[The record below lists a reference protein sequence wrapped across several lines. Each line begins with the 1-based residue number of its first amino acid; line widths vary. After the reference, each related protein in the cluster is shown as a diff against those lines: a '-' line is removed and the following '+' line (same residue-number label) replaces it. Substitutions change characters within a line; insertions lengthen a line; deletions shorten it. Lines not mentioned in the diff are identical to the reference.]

1 MVLLQMPVAFAALPH
16 SLGLSLPV
24 AMLLVFG
31 SAKLLAEIF
40 ERLHQPSIVG
50 EILAGVVI
58 GPSVLGW
65 IGPSENMSFL
75 AELGVT
81 FLLFR
86 VGLEVRVGELKQ
98 VGWTGALV
106 GVLGVVVPFVTGWG
120 LLRLW
125 NKPQMES
132 LFAGAAL
139 TATSVGIT
147 AHVLA
152 SKGLLNRTASKI
164 ILTAAVVDD
173 VLALLVLGVVSSMA
187 DRTVNVLE
195 LTLTT
200 AFAIGFILLVAGW
213 GSRAARKLIPH
224 LRQRLRIGESQF
236 AMAMILLFGLA
247 ALSER
252 AGVAPIIGAFLAG
265 MAMGEALPHHVHD
278 LTQGV
283 TELLVPFFL
292 AGIGLRFSLQAF
304 SSRSTVTLAVLVLL
318 AAILAKVVGCG
329 LGALR
334 YGRPVAL
341 RVAFGMIPRGEF
353 CMVVAQVG
361 MGLKVIPAD
370 TYAIVV
376 FMAVGATLLTPPL
389 LKLAFRGVASDQ
401 GERNAPLIE

>member
-1 MVLLQMPVAFAALPH
+1 M
-16 SLGLSLPV
+16 
-24 AMLLVFG
+24 
-31 SAKLLAEIF
+31 
-40 ERLHQPSIVG
+40 
-50 EILAGVVI
+50 
-58 GPSVLGW
+58 
-65 IGPSENMSFL
+65 
-75 AELGVT
+75 
-81 FLLFR
+81 
-86 VGLEVRVGELKQ
+86 
-98 VGWTGALV
+98 
-106 GVLGVVVPFVTGWG
+106 
-120 LLRLW
+120 
-125 NKPQMES
+125 
-132 LFAGAAL
+132 
-139 TATSVGIT
+139 
-147 AHVLA
+147 
-152 SKGLLNRTASKI
+152 
-164 ILTAAVVDD
+164 
-173 VLALLVLGVVSSMA
+173 
-187 DRTVNVLE
+187 
-195 LTLTT
+195 
-200 AFAIGFILLVAGW
+200 